1 MTSDIRPDTFLVD
14 LMDRRGIARS
24 VRAAES
30 NPVLHSGVDIF
41 VSVWQLIQAEKRS
54 STSRGNS
61 IVKKGLDSTYNL
73 IQSSVTSENAEMRWE
88 QWLEKRDGLL
98 ADTEKER
105 IAARANRGSKKVNTE
120 VRLQEQWHIEDV
132 ARFEAAF
139 GVEDAVLLANL
150 LDVKTWYAW
159 PKPRKEVILYYL
171 DPEYNKPRQNNI
183 SLGAKRAADC
193 SGDDLEER
201 VKRQTRPET
210 EPSIERQ
217 FTSIAEHEPTPSG
230 TDLSH
235 PVLRPVW
242 TGSGEPF
249 LPIYEGQFSI
259 VGSADRWIQYRW
271 SAVSAIDETS
281 LKDLAPAGHR

>member
-1 MTSDIRPDTFLVD
+1 
-14 LMDRRGIARS
+14 MDRRGIARS

-73 IQSSVTSENAEMRWE
+73 IRSSVTSENAEMRWE

-171 DPEYNKPRQNNI
+171 DPEYNKPR
-183 SLGAKRAADC
+183 
-193 SGDDLEER
+193 
-201 VKRQTRPET
+201 
-210 EPSIERQ
+210 
-217 FTSIAEHEPTPSG
+217 
-230 TDLSH
+230 
-235 PVLRPVW
+235 
-242 TGSGEPF
+242 
-249 LPIYEGQFSI
+249 
-259 VGSADRWIQYRW
+259 
-271 SAVSAIDETS
+271 
-281 LKDLAPAGHR
+281 